1 MSKKPHQPPRATM
14 PLTGDQDAQIH
25 FRVHAELKAKIEAAA
40 KADGVPASLWMKR
53 ALRDA
58 ILARD
63 ESR

>member
-1 MSKKPHQPPRATM
+1 MSKKPSPQNDAM
-14 PLTGDQDAQIH
+14 PLIGDQDAQIH